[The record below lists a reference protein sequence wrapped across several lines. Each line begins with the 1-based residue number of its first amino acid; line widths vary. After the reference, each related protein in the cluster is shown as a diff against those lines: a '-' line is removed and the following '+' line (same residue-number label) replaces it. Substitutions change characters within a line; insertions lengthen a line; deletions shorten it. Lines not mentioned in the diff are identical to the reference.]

1 MMCRRWIERICVFVA
16 LSMACAARAAE
27 AGPDFEREVRPI
39 FERHCF
45 KCHGPEKQK
54 GGLRFDVK
62 EGAFKSGESGERAIV
77 PKNAVGSRLI
87 KLVTSSKKD
96 EWMPPKGERLA
107 AAEIDVLRR
116 WLDA

>member
-16 LSMACAARAAE
+16 LSVACAARAAE

-62 EGAFKSGESGERAIV
+62 EGAFKAGESGKKAIV
-77 PKNAVGSRLI
+77 PGRASESRLI
-87 KLVTSSKKD
+87 QLVSSKD
-96 EWMPPKGERLA
+96 EDERMPTKGEPLSTA
-107 AAEIDVLRR
+107 QIDL
-116 WLDA
+116 LK